1 MSIYWEQHLT
11 DIREQLLM
19 MSVLT
24 ERNLSQSVRA
34 LLDRDDALADLVEAE
49 DGEIDELEKRIDERV
64 ISYISTHGPMASD
77 CRFLITASKIA
88 SELER
93 IADQATTIARRA
105 RDLNKN
111 APLQSMA
118 GIPVR
123 AGEVQAMLRQSIRA
137 FVERETDLAL
147 EVIGRDKLVDAEY
160 KEAAAEVEAAPKFW
174 GLACSDVVLMP
185 SPVTHITGYLYALE
199 MSLSV
204 GMKVVLMER
213 WLANDAIDLIDRH
226 KCSFTIAA
234 TTFLVELCAEAESC
248 GTLLPTLRC
257 FASGGAPVPPEV
269 VRRASTV
276 LPGCLIF
283 RVYFC
288 YHNN

>member
-19 MSVLT
+19 MSGLT

-34 LLDRDDALADLVEAE
+34 LLERDDALADLVEAE
-49 DGEIDELEKRIDERV
+49 DSEIDELEKRIDERV

-118 GIPVR
+118 GIPVM
-123 AGEVQAMLRQSIRA
+123 AEEVQAMLRQSIRA

-160 KEAAAEVEAAPKFW
+160 KEAAAEVESAIMA
-174 GLACSDVVLMP
+174 DP
-185 SPVTHITGYLYALE
+185 STTAGELHLLTVAKALERAGDHATNIAEEVFYLYKGE
-199 MSLSV
+199 
-204 GMKVVLMER
+204 
-213 WLANDAIDLIDRH
+213 DIRH
-226 KCSFTIAA
+226 SKIKAK
-234 TTFLVELCAEAESC
+234 
-248 GTLLPTLRC
+248 
-257 FASGGAPVPPEV
+257 AP
-269 VRRASTV
+269 A
-276 LPGCLIF
+276 
-283 RVYFC
+283 
-288 YHNN
+288 

>member
-19 MSVLT
+19 MSGLT

-34 LLDRDDALADLVEAE
+34 LLERDDALADLVEAE
-49 DGEIDELEKRIDERV
+49 DSEIDELEKRIDERV

-118 GIPVR
+118 SIPVM
-123 AGEVQAMLRQSIRA
+123 AEEVQAMLHQSIRA
-137 FVERETDLAL
+137 FVERETNLAL

-160 KEAAAEVEAAPKFW
+160 KEAAAEVESAIMAN
-174 GLACSDVVLMP
+174 P
-185 SPVTHITGYLYALE
+185 STTARELHLLTVAKALERAGDHATNIAEEVFYLYKGE
-199 MSLSV
+199 DIRHSRSK
-204 GMKVVLMER
+204 GKV
-213 WLANDAIDLIDRH
+213 LA
-226 KCSFTIAA
+226 
-234 TTFLVELCAEAESC
+234 
-248 GTLLPTLRC
+248 
-257 FASGGAPVPPEV
+257 
-269 VRRASTV
+269 
-276 LPGCLIF
+276 
-283 RVYFC
+283 
-288 YHNN
+288 